1 MSKSPITVLICD
13 DQAIVRD
20 GLEVI
25 LSADHQL
32 AIVGV
37 ASDGETAI
45 ELCIELTPDVVLMD
59 LNMPGIGGIEAT
71 RRLTATESPPRVL
84 VLTTYADEPTV
95 MGALAA
101 GADGYLLKD
110 APRTEITAAI
120 KHTAQGR
127 APLDPA
133 IGRVV
138 LDAALTPQPANTS
151 TAHTLRADFGLTGRE
166 ADILRL
172 ITQGQ
177 SNPAIGRQLHLS
189 TGTVRNHVSRILAKL
204 SATDR
209 AHAAAIAIT
218 HNIIQ

>member
-1 MSKSPITVLICD
+1 MSDTPITVVICD

-20 GLEVI
+20 GLETI
-25 LSADHQL
+25 LSADPQL
-32 AIVGV
+32 AVVGV
-37 ASDGETAI
+37 APDGETAI
-45 ELCIELTPDVVLMD
+45 ELCIELAPNVVLMD
-59 LNMPGIGGIEAT
+59 LNMPGIGGTEAT
-71 RRLTATESPPRVL
+71 RRLTAIERPPRVL
-84 VLTTYADEPTV
+84 VLTTYADESTV
-95 MGALAA
+95 MSALAA

-110 APRTEITAAI
+110 APRAEITTAI

-138 LDAALTPQPANTS
+138 LDAALTPRSPDTS
-151 TAHTLRADFGLTGRE
+151 TVETLRTDFALTDRE
-166 ADILRL
+166 TDILRL
-172 ITQGQ
+172 ITQGH

-209 AHAAAIAIT
+209 AQAAAIAVA
-218 HNIIQ
+218 HNIV

>member
-1 MSKSPITVLICD
+1 MSESPVTVLICD

-20 GLEVI
+20 GLEAI
-25 LSADHQL
+25 LSAEPQL

-45 ELCIELTPDVVLMD
+45 ELCAELIPDVVLMD
-59 LNMPGIGGIEAT
+59 LNMPGIGGTEAT
-71 RRLTATESPPRVL
+71 RRLTATERPPRIL

-127 APLDPA
+127 APLDAA
-133 IGRVV
+133 ISRVV
-138 LDAALTPQPANTS
+138 VDAALTRQRPDASTANTKR
-151 TAHTLRADFGLTGRE
+151 TNFGLTDRE

-172 ITQGQ
+172 ITQGH
-177 SNPAIGRQLHLS
+177 SNPAIGQELHLS

-209 AHAAAIAIT
+209 AHAAAIAVT
-218 HNIIQ
+218 HNII

>member
-1 MSKSPITVLICD
+1 MNDTPITVVICD

-20 GLEVI
+20 GLETI
-25 LSADHQL
+25 LSADPQL
-32 AIVGV
+32 AVVGV
-37 ASDGETAI
+37 APDGETAI
-45 ELCIELTPDVVLMD
+45 ELCIELAPNVVLMD
-59 LNMPGIGGIEAT
+59 LNMPGIGGTEAT
-71 RRLTATESPPRVL
+71 RRLTAIERPPRVL
-84 VLTTYADEPTV
+84 VLTTYADESTV
-95 MGALAA
+95 MSALAA

-110 APRTEITAAI
+110 APRAEITTAI

-138 LDAALTPQPANTS
+138 LDAALTPRSPDTS
-151 TAHTLRADFGLTGRE
+151 TVETLRTDFALTDRE
-166 ADILRL
+166 TDILRL
-172 ITQGQ
+172 ITQGH

-209 AHAAAIAIT
+209 AQAAAIAVA
-218 HNIIQ
+218 HNIV